1 MTHRTTE
8 SHDQTTPA
16 IAGTSTA
23 SIRNSLAA
31 LLAHDDIVRP
41 ELSNAAILGAQAA
54 SRVTHRDDRH
64 HHTLAR
70 RS

>member
-8 SHDQTTPA
+8 SHDQAAPA
-16 IAGTSTA
+16 SAGASPA
-23 SIRNSLAA
+23 SIRQKLAA
-31 LLAHDDIVRP
+31 LLAQDDIVRP
-41 ELSNAAILGAQAA
+41 ELRNAAILGAQPA

>member
-16 IAGTSTA
+16 IAGTSPA
-23 SIRNSLAA
+23 AVSNRLAT
-31 LLAHDDIVRP
+31 LLAQDDIVRP
-41 ELSNAAILGAQAA
+41 ELRNAAILGAQAA
-54 SRVTHRDDRH
+54 SRVTQRDDRH